1 MTEDK
6 IRKLLKGITHGTV
19 TVEEAIEE
27 LRDLPFQ
34 DLVHT
39 KIDHHRTLRKGMEE
53 VLFGQGKSLDHMAET
68 IRSMR
73 KKESDILVT
82 RIGRDVGL
90 KLKKLFPE
98 GAYVEPGKC
107 FFIKKDQSVKG
118 KGMILIISAGTSDI
132 PVAEEAYAT
141 CKFFGNETEKLYD
154 VGVAGIHRLFQ
165 NMPLLR
171 KARVVIV
178 AAGMEG
184 ALPSIVAGV
193 VGAPVIG
200 IPTSVGY
207 GASFGGV
214 SALLTM
220 LNSCSTVATFNI
232 DNGFGAAYFATLIN
246 RL

>member
-1 MTEDK
+1 MEDK
-6 IRKLLKGITHGTV
+6 IEKLLASVARGKV
-19 TVEEAIEE
+19 TVEQALEE
-27 LRDLPFQ
+27 LKELPFQ
-34 DLVHT
+34 DLTHT
-39 KIDHHRTLRKGMEE
+39 KIDHHRKLRKGMEE
-53 VLFGQGKSLDHMAET
+53 VLFGQGKTLDQMTEV
-68 IRSMR
+68 IRSM
-73 KKESDILVT
+73 KKKGTDVLVT
-82 RIGRDVGL
+82 RLDKATGL
-90 KLKKLFPE
+90 KLKKRFPE
-98 GAYVEPGKC
+98 GEYSEPGRC
-107 FFIKKDQSVKG
+107 FMIKKDHSIRG

-132 PVAEEAYAT
+132 PVAEEAYVT
-141 CKFFGNETEKLYD
+141 STFFGNETERLYD

-165 NMPLLR
+165 NMALLR

-200 IPTSVGY
+200 VPTSIGY

-220 LNSCSTVATFNI
+220 LNSCSTVAAFNI

>member
-1 MTEDK
+1 MEDK
-6 IRKLLKGITHGTV
+6 IQKLLASVASGKV
-19 TVEEAIEE
+19 TVQQALEE
-27 LRDLPFQ
+27 LKELPFQ
-34 DLVHT
+34 DLTHT
-39 KIDHHRTLRKGMEE
+39 KIDHHRKLRKGMEE
-53 VLFGQGKSLDHMAET
+53 VLFGQGKSLDQMTEVM
-68 IRSMR
+68 RSM
-73 KKESDILVT
+73 KQKGTDVLVT
-82 RIGRDVGL
+82 RLDKATGL
-90 KLKKLFPE
+90 KLKKRFPE
-98 GAYVEPGKC
+98 GDYSEPGRC
-107 FFIKKDQSVKG
+107 FMIKEDHSIRG

-132 PVAEEAYAT
+132 PVAEEAYVT
-141 CKFFGNETEKLYD
+141 STFFGNETERLYD

-165 NMPLLR
+165 NMALLR

-200 IPTSVGY
+200 VPTSVGY

-214 SALLTM
+214 AALLAM

>member
-1 MTEDK
+1 MEDK
-6 IRKLLKGITHGTV
+6 IQKLLASVARGKV
-19 TVEEAIEE
+19 TVEQALEE
-27 LRDLPFQ
+27 LKELPFQ
-34 DLVHT
+34 DLTHT
-39 KIDHHRTLRKGMEE
+39 KIDHHRKLRKGMEE
-53 VLFGQGKSLDHMAET
+53 VLFGQGKSLDQMTEV
-68 IRSMR
+68 IRSM
-73 KKESDILVT
+73 KKKGTDVLVT
-82 RIGRDVGL
+82 RLDKATGL
-90 KLKKLFPE
+90 KLKKRFPE
-98 GAYVEPGKC
+98 GDYSEPGRC
-107 FFIKKDQSVKG
+107 FMIKKDHSIRG

-132 PVAEEAYAT
+132 PVAEEAYVT
-141 CKFFGNETEKLYD
+141 STFFGNETERLYD

-165 NMPLLR
+165 NMALLR

-200 IPTSVGY
+200 VPTSIGY
-207 GASFGGV
+207 GTSFGGV

-220 LNSCSTVATFNI
+220 LNSCSTVAAFNI

>member
-6 IRKLLKGITHGTV
+6 IRTLLKGVRQGKV
-19 TVEEAIEE
+19 TVEDAVERLKE
-27 LRDLPFQ
+27 LPFE

-39 KIDHHRTLRKGMEE
+39 KIDHHRKLRKGMEE
-53 VLFGQGKSLDHMAET
+53 VLFGQGKSLEHMADT

-73 KKESDILVT
+73 KKGSDILVT
-82 RIGRDVGL
+82 RIDKKIGL

-98 GAYVEPGKC
+98 GTYTEAGEC
-107 FFIKKDQSVKG
+107 FTIKKERVVKG

-132 PVAEEAYAT
+132 PVAEEAYVT
-141 CKFFGNETEKLYD
+141 STFFGNKTEKLFD

-165 NMPLLR
+165 NLPLLR
-171 KARVVIV
+171 KARVIIV

-184 ALPSIVAGV
+184 ALPSIVAGI
-193 VGAPVIG
+193 VGAPVIAV
-200 IPTSVGY
+200 PTSVGY
-207 GASFGGV
+207 GASFGGI
-214 SALLTM
+214 SALLSM

>member
-6 IRKLLKGITHGTV
+6 IKKLLKGVTRGTV
-19 TVEEAIEE
+19 TVEEAVEQFKE
-27 LRDLPFQ
+27 LPFQ
-34 DLVHT
+34 DLIHT

-53 VLFGQGKSLDHMAET
+53 VLFGQGKSLDHMTET

-73 KKESDILVT
+73 KKGSDVLVT

-90 KLKKLFPE
+90 KLKRLFPE
-98 GAYVEPGKC
+98 GEYTEPGKC
-107 FFIKKDQSVKG
+107 FVIKKDHGVKG
-118 KGMILIISAGTSDI
+118 KGMVLIISAGTSDI

-141 CKFFGNETEKLYD
+141 SRFFGNETEKLYD

-193 VGAPVIG
+193 IGAPVIG
-200 IPTSVGY
+200 IPTSIGY

>member
-6 IRKLLKGITHGTV
+6 IRKLLEGITRGTV
-19 TVEEAIEE
+19 TIDKAIEE
-27 LRDLPFQ
+27 LKELPFQ

-39 KIDHHRTLRKGMEE
+39 KIDHHRKLRKGMEE
-53 VLFGQGKSLDHMAET
+53 VLFGQGKSLDHMTET

-98 GAYVEPGKC
+98 GEYAEPGRC
-107 FFIKKDQSVKG
+107 FFIKKDHAVKG

-184 ALPSIVAGV
+184 ALPSIVAGI

-207 GASFGGV
+207 GASFGGA

>member
-1 MTEDK
+1 MEDK
-6 IRKLLKGITHGTV
+6 IQKLLTSVARGKV
-19 TVEEAIEE
+19 TVQQALEE
-27 LRDLPFQ
+27 LKDLPFQ
-34 DLVHT
+34 DLTHT
-39 KIDHHRTLRKGMEE
+39 KIDHHRKLRKGMEE
-53 VLFGQGKSLDHMAET
+53 VLFGQGKTLDQMTEVV
-68 IRSMR
+68 RSM
-73 KKESDILVT
+73 KKKGTDVLVT
-82 RIGRDVGL
+82 RLDKATGL
-90 KLKKLFPE
+90 KLKKRFPE
-98 GAYVEPGKC
+98 GEYSEPGRC
-107 FFIKKDQSVKG
+107 FMIKKDHSIRG

-132 PVAEEAYAT
+132 PVAEEAYVT
-141 CKFFGNETEKLYD
+141 STFFGNETERLYD

-165 NMPLLR
+165 NMALLR
-171 KARVVIV
+171 KARVIIV

-220 LNSCSTVATFNI
+220 LNSCSTVAAFNI

>member
-1 MTEDK
+1 MEDK
-6 IRKLLKGITHGTV
+6 IQKLLASVARGKV
-19 TVEEAIEE
+19 TVQQALEE
-27 LRDLPFQ
+27 LKDLPFQ
-34 DLVHT
+34 DLTHT
-39 KIDHHRTLRKGMEE
+39 KIDHHRKLRKGMEE
-53 VLFGQGKSLDHMAET
+53 VLFGQGKSLDQMTEVM
-68 IRSMR
+68 RSM
-73 KKESDILVT
+73 KEKGTDVLVT
-82 RIGRDVGL
+82 RLDKATGL
-90 KLKKLFPE
+90 KLKKRFPE
-98 GAYVEPGKC
+98 GEYSEPGRC
-107 FFIKKDQSVKG
+107 FTIKKDHSIRG

-132 PVAEEAYAT
+132 PVAEEAYVT
-141 CKFFGNETEKLYD
+141 STFFGNETERLYD

-165 NMPLLR
+165 NMALLR

-220 LNSCSTVATFNI
+220 LNSCSTVAAFNI

>member
-1 MTEDK
+1 MEDK
-6 IRKLLKGITHGTV
+6 IQKLLTSVARGKV
-19 TVEEAIEE
+19 TVQQALEE
-27 LRDLPFQ
+27 LKDLPFQ
-34 DLVHT
+34 DLTHT
-39 KIDHHRTLRKGMEE
+39 KIDHHRKLRKGMEE
-53 VLFGQGKSLDHMAET
+53 VLFGQGKTLDQMTEVV
-68 IRSMR
+68 RSM
-73 KKESDILVT
+73 KKKGTDVLVT
-82 RIGRDVGL
+82 RLDKATGL
-90 KLKKLFPE
+90 KLKKRFPE
-98 GAYVEPGKC
+98 GEYSEPGRC
-107 FFIKKDQSVKG
+107 FMIKKDHSIRG

-132 PVAEEAYAT
+132 PVAEEAYVT
-141 CKFFGNETEKLYD
+141 STFFGNETERLYD

-165 NMPLLR
+165 NMALLR
-171 KARVVIV
+171 KARVIIV

-220 LNSCSTVATFNI
+220 LNSCSTVAAFNI
-232 DNGFGAAYFATLIN
+232 DNGFGAAYFATLTN